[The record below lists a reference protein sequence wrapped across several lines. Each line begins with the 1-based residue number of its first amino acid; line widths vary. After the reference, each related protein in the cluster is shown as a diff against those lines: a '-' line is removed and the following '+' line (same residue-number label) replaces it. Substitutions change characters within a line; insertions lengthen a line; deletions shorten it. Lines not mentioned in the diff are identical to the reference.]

1 MNNFYNADKYFLVD
15 TIHGNLKASNINLVP
30 LSNVSINLYNRRT
43 FKVLSKK
50 RLVDEV
56 TGKEFFMPIESLA
69 FLNTSASPYQD
80 DLDVIDY
87 EVLKLLGISAMP
99 AFHLLT
105 QDKQRGSILI
115 SALNLSDEIYT
126 IEDLS
131 KKIVLMIKENKCA
144 IPEFLLSYI
153 HLGSNSKTSP
163 IMDMKVV
170 KELIDFPI
178 NIIGYVFNL
187 DSKALYKIKLN
198 YINYLLGM
206 YVINQNN
213 IELNTYGVY
222 KSKTSSIVSMLS
234 AFNYSKSLE
243 KSNVVN
249 LNNKY
254 VDKEVFLNTLFNG
267 YYEFFKDI
275 SRGLMENV
283 SAYKKSM
290 SMIIDNNTSG
300 RDAKIITD
308 IIFDLIDNVANLEE
322 EHRLSFGESR
332 IDMALTQTSINLNAV
347 NHNQE
352 VRNKYEKVEEHYKVT
367 GDINSKEDISEVKP
381 EVPDKEMVKVKVE
394 ETKEPKKGHFS
405 SIIWAVAI
413 IIVIIAIGFGAY
425 YFLTNYI
432 D

>member
-15 TIHGNLKASNINLVP
+15 TVRGNLKASNINLVP
-30 LSNVSINLYNRRT
+30 LSNVAINLYNRRT

-50 RLVDEV
+50 RLVDEE
-56 TGKEFFMPIESLA
+56 TGKETYIPIESLG
-69 FLNTSASPYQD
+69 FLHTSDSPYQD
-80 DLDVIDY
+80 DLDVIGY
-87 EVLKLLGISAMP
+87 EVLKLLGINAMP

-105 QDKQRGSILI
+105 QEKQRGSILI
-115 SALNLSDEIYT
+115 SALNLSDEVYT
-126 IEDLS
+126 LEDLS
-131 KKIVLMIKENKCA
+131 KKIVIMIKEQKLT
-144 IPEFLLSYI
+144 IPEFLTNYI
-153 HLGSNSKTSP
+153 HLNGNNRNNP
-163 IMDMKVV
+163 IMDMKEI

-178 NIIGYVFNL
+178 NIISYVFNL

-222 KSKTSSIVSMLS
+222 KSKTSNVVCMLPV
-234 AFNYSKSLE
+234 FNYNKNLE
-243 KSNVVN
+243 KSSVIN

-254 VDKEVFLNTLFNG
+254 IDKEAFLNTLFNN

-290 SMIIDNNTSG
+290 NMIIDNNTSK
-300 RDAKIITD
+300 RDAGVITNV
-308 IIFDLIDNVANLEE
+308 IFGAIDNLVSLEE

-352 VRNKYEKVEEHYKVT
+352 VRNKYEQVEEHYKVI
-367 GDINSKEDISEVKP
+367 GDINPKEEISLEP
-381 EVPDKEMVKVKVE
+381 EMVKVKVE
-394 ETKEPKKGHFS
+394 EEVKPKKGHGGTIFL
-405 SIIWAVAI
+405 AI
-413 IIVIIAIGFGAY
+413 FIVIVIIAIGLGAY

>member
-15 TIHGNLKASNINLVP
+15 TVRGNLKASNINLVP
-30 LSNVSINLYNRRT
+30 LSNVAINLYNRRT

-50 RLVDEV
+50 RLVDEEA
-56 TGKEFFMPIESLA
+56 GKESFMPIESLG
-69 FLNTSASPYQD
+69 FLHTSNSPYQD

-87 EVLKLLGISAMP
+87 EVLKLLGINAMP

-115 SALNLSDEIYT
+115 SALNLSDEVYT
-126 IEDLS
+126 LEDLS
-131 KKIVLMIKENKCA
+131 KKIVIMIREQKLT
-144 IPEFLLSYI
+144 IPEFLTNYI
-153 HLGSNSKTSP
+153 HLNGSSKNSP
-163 IMDMKVV
+163 IMDMKDI

-178 NIIGYVFNL
+178 NIISYVFNL
-187 DSKALYKIKLN
+187 DSKALYKIKVN

-206 YVINQNN
+206 YAINQNS

-222 KSKTSSIVSMLS
+222 KSKTSSIVCMLP
-234 AFNYSKSLE
+234 AFNYCKSME
-243 KSNVVN
+243 RSSIIN

-254 VDKEVFLNTLFNG
+254 VDKEAFLNTLFNN

-290 SMIIDNNTSG
+290 NMIIDNNTSK
-300 RDAKIITD
+300 RDAAFITEL
-308 IIFDLIDNVANLEE
+308 IFDAINNIVSLEE

-352 VRNKYEKVEEHYKVT
+352 VRNKYEQVEEHYKVI
-367 GDINSKEDISEVKP
+367 GDVNPKEEPVV
-381 EVPDKEMVKVKVE
+381 EKEMVKVKVE
-394 ETKEPKKGHFS
+394 EEKTPKKGQLGSVVLAIF
-405 SIIWAVAI
+405 IILV
-413 IIVIIAIGFGAY
+413 IVAIGFGAY

>member
-15 TIHGNLKASNINLVP
+15 TVRGNLKASNINLVP
-30 LSNVSINLYNRRT
+30 LSNVAINLYNRRT

-50 RLVDEV
+50 RLVDEE
-56 TGKEFFMPIESLA
+56 TGKETYIPIESLG
-69 FLNTSASPYQD
+69 FLHTSDSPYQD
-80 DLDVIDY
+80 DLDVIGY
-87 EVLKLLGISAMP
+87 EVLKLLGINAMP

-105 QDKQRGSILI
+105 QEKQRGSILI
-115 SALNLSDEIYT
+115 SALNLSDEVYT
-126 IEDLS
+126 LEDLS
-131 KKIVLMIKENKCA
+131 KKIVIMIKEQKLT
-144 IPEFLLSYI
+144 IPEFLTNYI
-153 HLGSNSKTSP
+153 HLNGNNRNNP
-163 IMDMKVV
+163 IMDMKEI

-178 NIIGYVFNL
+178 NIISYVFNL

-222 KSKTSSIVSMLS
+222 KSKTSNVVCMLPV
-234 AFNYSKSLE
+234 FNYNKNLE
-243 KSNVVN
+243 KSSVIN

-254 VDKEVFLNTLFNG
+254 IDKEAFLNALFNN

-290 SMIIDNNTSG
+290 NMIIDNNTSK
-300 RDAKIITD
+300 RDALVITNV
-308 IIFDLIDNVANLEE
+308 IFGAIDSLVSLEE

-352 VRNKYEKVEEHYKVT
+352 VRNKYEQVEEHYKVI
-367 GDINSKEDISEVKP
+367 GDVNPKEEIALEP
-381 EVPDKEMVKVKVE
+381 EMVKVKVE
-394 ETKEPKKGHFS
+394 EEVKPKKGHGGTIFL
-405 SIIWAVAI
+405 AI
-413 IIVIIAIGFGAY
+413 FIVIVIIAIGLGAY

>member
-15 TIHGNLKASNINLVP
+15 TVRGNLKASNINLVP
-30 LSNVSINLYNRRT
+30 LSNVAINLYNRRT

-50 RLVDEV
+50 RLVDEE
-56 TGKEFFMPIESLA
+56 TGKESYIPIESLG
-69 FLNTSASPYQD
+69 FLHTSDSPYQD
-80 DLDVIDY
+80 DLDVIGY
-87 EVLKLLGISAMP
+87 EVLKLLGINAMP

-105 QDKQRGSILI
+105 QEKQRGSILI
-115 SALNLSDEIYT
+115 SALNLSDEVYT
-126 IEDLS
+126 LEDLS
-131 KKIVLMIKENKCA
+131 KKIVIMIKEQKLT
-144 IPEFLLSYI
+144 IPEFLTNYI
-153 HLGSNSKTSP
+153 HLNGNNRNNP
-163 IMDMKVV
+163 IMDMKEI

-178 NIIGYVFNL
+178 NIISYVFNL

-222 KSKTSSIVSMLS
+222 KSKTSNVVCMLPV
-234 AFNYSKSLE
+234 FNYNKNLE
-243 KSNVVN
+243 KSSVIN

-254 VDKEVFLNTLFNG
+254 IDKEAFLNTLFNN

-290 SMIIDNNTSG
+290 NMIIDNNTSK
-300 RDAKIITD
+300 RDAGVITNV
-308 IIFDLIDNVANLEE
+308 IFGAIDSLVSLEE

-352 VRNKYEKVEEHYKVT
+352 VRNKYEQVEEHYKVI
-367 GDINSKEDISEVKP
+367 GDINPKEEIALEP
-381 EVPDKEMVKVKVE
+381 EMVKVKVE
-394 ETKEPKKGHFS
+394 EEVKPKKGHGGTIFL
-405 SIIWAVAI
+405 AI
-413 IIVIIAIGFGAY
+413 FIVIVIIAIGLGAY

>member
-15 TIHGNLKASNINLVP
+15 TVRGNLKASNINLVP
-30 LSNVSINLYNRRT
+30 LSNVAINLYNRRT

-50 RLVDEV
+50 RLVDEEA
-56 TGKEFFMPIESLA
+56 GKETYMPIESLG
-69 FLNTSASPYQD
+69 FLHTSDSPYQD
-80 DLDVIDY
+80 DLDVICY
-87 EVLKLLGISAMP
+87 EVLKLLGINAMP

-105 QDKQRGSILI
+105 QEKQRGSILI
-115 SALNLSDEIYT
+115 SALNLSDEVYT
-126 IEDLS
+126 LEDLS
-131 KKIVLMIKENKCA
+131 KRIVVIIREQKSVV
-144 IPEFLLSYI
+144 PEFLTNYI
-153 HLGSNSKTSP
+153 HLTGSSKNNP
-163 IMDMKVV
+163 IMDMKEI

-178 NIIGYVFNL
+178 NIISYVFNL

-222 KSKTSSIVSMLS
+222 KSKTSSIVCMLPI
-234 AFNYSKSLE
+234 FNYSKNLE
-243 KSNVVN
+243 NGSVVN

-254 VDKEVFLNTLFNG
+254 VDKEAFLNTLFNN

-290 SMIIDNNTSG
+290 SMIIDNNTSK
-300 RDAKIITD
+300 RDALAITNV
-308 IIFDLIDNVANLEE
+308 IFSSIDNLVSLEE

-352 VRNKYEKVEEHYKVT
+352 VRNKYEQVEEHYKVI
-367 GDINSKEDISEVKP
+367 GDINPKEEETVV
-381 EVPDKEMVKVKVE
+381 EKEMVKVKVE
-394 ETKEPKKGHFS
+394 EEVKHKKGHVGTIVLAIF
-405 SIIWAVAI
+405 IILV
-413 IIVIIAIGFGAY
+413 IVAIGFGAY
-425 YFLTNYI
+425 YFFTNYI

>member
-30 LSNVSINLYNRRT
+30 LSNALINLYNRRT

-50 RLVDEV
+50 RIVDEI
-56 TGKEFFMPIESLA
+56 TGKESFVPIESLG
-69 FLNTSASPYQD
+69 FLHTSDSPYQD
-80 DLDVIDY
+80 DLDVISY
-87 EVLKLLGISAMP
+87 EVLKLLGINAMP

-105 QDKQRGSILI
+105 QEKLRGSILI
-115 SALNLSDEIYT
+115 SALNLSDEVYT

-131 KKIVLMIKENKCA
+131 KKIVLMIKENKSA

-153 HLGSNSKTSP
+153 HLGSNSKNSP

-178 NIIGYVFNL
+178 NIISYVFNL

-213 IELNTYGVY
+213 IELNTYGIY
-222 KSKTSSIVSMLS
+222 KSKTSSIVSMLP
-234 AFNYSKSLE
+234 AYNYSKTLE
-243 KSNVVN
+243 KSNIVN

-290 SMIIDNNTSG
+290 SLIIDNNTSG
-300 RDAKIITD
+300 RDAKVITD
-308 IIFDLIDNVANLEE
+308 ILFGLIDNVAGLEE

-352 VRNKYEKVEEHYKVT
+352 VRNKYEKVEQHYKVT
-367 GDINSKEDISEVKP
+367 GDISPKDDIAEEKP
-381 EVPDKEMVKVKVE
+381 KSPEKEMVKVKVE
-394 ETKEPKKGHFS
+394 EAKPVKKGHLG
-405 SIIWAVAI
+405 SIILAI
-413 IIVIIAIGFGAY
+413 IIIAIIIAIGFGTY
-425 YFLTNYI
+425 YLLTNYI

>member
-15 TIHGNLKASNINLVP
+15 TVRGNLKASNINLVP
-30 LSNVSINLYNRRT
+30 LSNVAINLYNRRT

-50 RLVDEV
+50 RLVDEE
-56 TGKEFFMPIESLA
+56 TGKETYIPIESLG
-69 FLNTSASPYQD
+69 FLHTSDSPYQD
-80 DLDVIDY
+80 DLDVIGY
-87 EVLKLLGISAMP
+87 EVLKLLGINAMP

-105 QDKQRGSILI
+105 QEKQRGSILI
-115 SALNLSDEIYT
+115 SALNLSDEVYT
-126 IEDLS
+126 LEDLS
-131 KKIVLMIKENKCA
+131 KKIVIMIKEQKLT
-144 IPEFLLSYI
+144 IPEFLTNYI
-153 HLGSNSKTSP
+153 HLNGNNRNNP
-163 IMDMKVV
+163 IMDMKEI

-178 NIIGYVFNL
+178 NIISYVFNL

-222 KSKTSSIVSMLS
+222 KSKTSNVVCMLPV
-234 AFNYSKSLE
+234 FNYNKNLE
-243 KSNVVN
+243 KSSVIN

-254 VDKEVFLNTLFNG
+254 IDKEAFLNALFNN

-290 SMIIDNNTSG
+290 NMIIDNNTSK
-300 RDAKIITD
+300 RDAGVITNV
-308 IIFDLIDNVANLEE
+308 IFGAIDNLVSLEE

-352 VRNKYEKVEEHYKVT
+352 VRNKYEQVEEHYKVI
-367 GDINSKEDISEVKP
+367 GDVNPKEEISLEP
-381 EVPDKEMVKVKVE
+381 EMVKVKVE
-394 ETKEPKKGHFS
+394 EEVKPKKGHGGTIFL
-405 SIIWAVAI
+405 AI
-413 IIVIIAIGFGAY
+413 FIVIVIIAIGLGAY

>member
-15 TIHGNLKASNINLVP
+15 TVRGNLKASNINLVP
-30 LSNVSINLYNRRT
+30 LSNVAINLYNRRT

-50 RLVDEV
+50 RLVDEE
-56 TGKEFFMPIESLA
+56 TGKETYIPIESLG
-69 FLNTSASPYQD
+69 FLHTSDSPYQD
-80 DLDVIDY
+80 DLDVIGY
-87 EVLKLLGISAMP
+87 EVLKLLGINAMP

-105 QDKQRGSILI
+105 QEKQRGSILI
-115 SALNLSDEIYT
+115 SALNLSDEVYT
-126 IEDLS
+126 LEDLS
-131 KKIVLMIKENKCA
+131 KKIVIMIKEQKLT
-144 IPEFLLSYI
+144 IPEFLTNYI
-153 HLGSNSKTSP
+153 HLNGNNRNNP
-163 IMDMKVV
+163 IMDMKEI

-178 NIIGYVFNL
+178 NIISYVFNL

-222 KSKTSSIVSMLS
+222 KSKTSNVVCMLPV
-234 AFNYSKSLE
+234 FNYNKNLE
-243 KSNVVN
+243 KSSVIN

-254 VDKEVFLNTLFNG
+254 IDKEAFLNTLFNN

-290 SMIIDNNTSG
+290 NMIIDNNTSK
-300 RDAKIITD
+300 RDALVITNV
-308 IIFDLIDNVANLEE
+308 IFGAIDSLVSLEE

-352 VRNKYEKVEEHYKVT
+352 VRNKYEQVEEHYKVI
-367 GDINSKEDISEVKP
+367 GDVNPKEEIALEP
-381 EVPDKEMVKVKVE
+381 EMVKVKVE
-394 ETKEPKKGHFS
+394 EEVKPKKGHGGTIFL
-405 SIIWAVAI
+405 AI
-413 IIVIIAIGFGAY
+413 FIVIVIIAIGLGAY
-425 YFLTNYI
+425 YFLSNYI

>member
-15 TIHGNLKASNINLVP
+15 TVRGNLKASNINLVP
-30 LSNVSINLYNRRT
+30 LSNVAINLYNRRT

-50 RLVDEV
+50 RLVDEEA
-56 TGKEFFMPIESLA
+56 GKETYMPIESLG
-69 FLNTSASPYQD
+69 FLHTSDSPYQD
-80 DLDVIDY
+80 DLDVICY
-87 EVLKLLGISAMP
+87 EVLKLLGINAMP

-105 QDKQRGSILI
+105 QEKQRGSILI
-115 SALNLSDEIYT
+115 SALNLSDEVYT
-126 IEDLS
+126 LEDLS
-131 KKIVLMIKENKCA
+131 KRIVVIIREQKSVV
-144 IPEFLLSYI
+144 PEFLTNYI
-153 HLGSNSKTSP
+153 HLTGSSKNNP
-163 IMDMKVV
+163 IMDMKEI

-178 NIIGYVFNL
+178 NIISYVFNL

-222 KSKTSSIVSMLS
+222 KSKTSSVVCMLPI
-234 AFNYSKSLE
+234 FNYSKNLE
-243 KSNVVN
+243 NGSVVN

-254 VDKEVFLNTLFNG
+254 VDKEAFLNTLFNN

-290 SMIIDNNTSG
+290 SMIIDNNTSK
-300 RDAKIITD
+300 RDALAITNV
-308 IIFDLIDNVANLEE
+308 IFSSIDNLVSLEE

-352 VRNKYEKVEEHYKVT
+352 VRNKYEQVEEHYKVI
-367 GDINSKEDISEVKP
+367 GDINPKEEETVV
-381 EVPDKEMVKVKVE
+381 EKEMVKVKVE
-394 ETKEPKKGHFS
+394 EEVKHKKGHVGTIVLAIF
-405 SIIWAVAI
+405 IILV
-413 IIVIIAIGFGAY
+413 IVAIGFGAY
-425 YFLTNYI
+425 YFFTNYI